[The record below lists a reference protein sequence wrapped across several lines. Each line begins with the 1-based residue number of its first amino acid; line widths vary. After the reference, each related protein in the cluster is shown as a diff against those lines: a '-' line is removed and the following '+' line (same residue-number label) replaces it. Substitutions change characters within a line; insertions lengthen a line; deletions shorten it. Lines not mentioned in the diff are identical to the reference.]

1 MSNPSNSSNP
11 LRERPDRAP
20 AASVPSSQSGSASLT
35 PIVVL
40 AGAAALTGV
49 GLAVIAWSRQHVIHD
64 LPLTAALDGELHPF
78 QSRAGL
84 LAYYANGPVRRATP
98 LAASPAPLL
107 FIHSINAAAS
117 SYEMKPLYDHY
128 ARDRRVYALD
138 LPGYG
143 FSERSPRAYSPALM
157 RLAITEF
164 IEKEL
169 KGTPVDVVAL
179 SLSGEFL
186 ALAAQAN
193 PKLFRSLTFISPTGM
208 GRNDVNKAGND
219 GALATLEVPLWRRPF
234 YDLLTSRASI
244 RYFLQRSQRQR
255 VGNRAVHYAYLT
267 SHQPNAEWAPLH
279 FLSGKLWTPTIF
291 DTYAELQQ
299 PSLLLYGRDP
309 YASYERVDQLRTRS
323 NWRIV
328 PFENTGGL
336 VHWDDPN
343 GAIAQINKIIS

>member
-1 MSNPSNSSNP
+1 MSNQLSDSPQ
-11 LRERPDRAP
+11 RTP
-20 AASVPSSQSGSASLT
+20 ATSASQQSLT
-35 PIVVL
+35 PIVMM
-40 AGAAALTGV
+40 ASAAALTGV
-49 GLAVIAWSRQHVIHD
+49 GLAVIAWSRQYVIHD
-64 LPLTAALDGELHPF
+64 LPLTAALEGDLHPF

-84 LAYYANGPVRRATP
+84 LAYYTNGAVRRSAPLSTP
-98 LAASPAPLL
+98 PAPMLL
-107 FIHSINAAAS
+107 IHSINAAAS

-128 ARDRRVYALD
+128 SRDRRVYALD

-143 FSERSPRAYSPALM
+143 FSERGDRAYSPALM

-169 KGTPVDVVAL
+169 KGTPVDAVAL
-179 SLSGEFL
+179 SLGGEFL
-186 ALAAQAN
+186 ALAAQAH

-208 GRNDVNKAGND
+208 GANDATKMGND
-219 GALATLEVPLWRRPF
+219 GALGALEVSLWRRPL

-255 VGNRAVHYAYLT
+255 VGNRSVHYAYLT

-291 DTYAELQQ
+291 DVYAELQP

-309 YASYERVDQLRTRS
+309 YASYERADQLRSKS
-323 NWRIV
+323 NWRIMS
-328 PFENTGGL
+328 FENAGGL
-336 VHWDDPN
+336 THWDDPT
-343 GAIAQINKIIS
+343 GVIAQINKIVG